1 LQREINSSKKI
12 PESKRI
18 YYPDAIHI
26 NEITGE
32 KEGSKNYGVNEV
44 VYASKYDPKLK
55 Y

>member
-1 LQREINSSKKI
+1 LQREINSSKSI

-18 YYPDAIHI
+18 YYPEAIHI

-32 KEGSKNYGVNEV
+32 KEGTKKYGSNEAT
-44 VYASKYDPKLK
+44 YASNYNPKLK